1 MHGNALRLPLTS
13 ASSPPSAS
21 HHFPSTKRP
30 ASHHFPSTKSLL
42 KTTGWGLT
50 KCLQQTGEEGEG
62 ARVGRGAALRGRASG
77 ARVGR
82 LGGGVG

>member
-1 MHGNALRLPLTS
+1 MHRDALRLPLTS
-13 ASSPPSAS
+13 ASSPPSAT

-42 KTTGWGLT
+42 KTTGRGLT

-62 ARVGRGAALRGRASG
+62 ARVGRLGA
-77 ARVGR
+77 
-82 LGGGVG
+82 GVG